1 MNISAINSAN
11 QNFGKFIAWR
21 NRSGG
26 DLTNQEIRMLDNL
39 KMALDC
45 KQAKHIDII
54 GMIGYGTKDDPDV
67 KSVRFITAPLEADMS
82 KIRNQRQHAN
92 ATVKEYERSSK
103 WIPMNSELKYRADN
117 FIDKQINYIRYCI
130 TNPNHT
136 TGFVNK
142 KHYYQ

>member
-1 MNISAINSAN
+1 MNISAINYSN

-26 DLTNQEIRMLDNL
+26 DLTNQEIRVLENL

-54 GMIGYGTKDDPDV
+54 GVIGHGTKNDPDV
-67 KSVRFITAPLEADMS
+67 KMVRFITTPLQDDMS
-82 KIRNQRQHAN
+82 KIRKQRQHMN
-92 ATVKEYERSSK
+92 ATIKQYERSSK
-103 WIPMNSELKYRADN
+103 WIPMDFELKYRADN

-136 TGFVNK
+136 TGFVNNK
-142 KHYYQ
+142 KHCY